1 MKLTLFHP
9 AFQTIGGAEILVA
22 SFARSLKKAG
32 HDVSVVTL
40 ALDAERWSSW
50 LDGVPVRL
58 VPKESWADTLGIGTY
73 LSKLQRMVPRAEPC
87 LRDADAILPCNF
99 PPHLPPP
106 PSSIAPPPPRSPPA
120 PPPH

>member
-32 HDVSVVTL
+32 HDVWVVTL

-73 LSKLQRMVPRAEPC
+73 LSKLERMVARAEPC
-87 LRDADAILPCNF
+87 LRDADVVLACNF
-99 PPHLPPP
+99 PANLLLGA
-106 PSSIAPPPPRSPPA
+106 SSIAAHRA
-120 PPPH
+120 WY